1 MVATV
6 FAVLVK
12 MMGIALEYS
21 AMIVFMAA
29 VLPMWLVS
37 KIAFES
43 ASMELV
49 ADTGATT
56 VVVKEGPTCE

>member
-1 MVATV
+1 
-6 FAVLVK
+6 

-21 AMIVFMAA
+21 AMIVFMVA

-49 ADTGATT
+49 ADTGATA

>member
-1 MVATV
+1 
-6 FAVLVK
+6 